1 MSEPTPATPPPTEP
15 PDRGPPPSSSS
26 HHPEQLRRSQCSGMD
41 VEETLPPQYPPAK
54 ASFRDV
60 VSGTARCFP
69 TATALTEQ
77 LREDTEALLPG
88 PDTPHKVSFSPHQ
101 LQILRAPWSQTL
113 MGKVLGASVRYEILK
128 LRIPLL
134 WKTQGKLDIIDL
146 GKAIFLFKFEL
157 KSDLERIML
166 GGPWFLFG
174 HYLMLTRW
182 QPNFRPSA
190 NPFSS
195 MLVWVR
201 FPELPVEYFHKQA
214 LFEIAKL
221 VGLPIKVDLATD
233 SVSRAR
239 YARVC
244 IEISLLKPLVSKIWV
259 ENAWQQIK
267 YENLDLLCFSC
278 GIVGHLAAHC
288 NQGVDGQ
295 QFELPSASPSLPP
308 PDNQSLDKLSPRSA
322 PVTTGA
328 MPNPTVSPGPSTQKS
343 FKHSEE
349 WIVVR
354 AHQKSPPQSS
364 KAGPLGHSRAPSR
377 VGLGPK
383 VPKDPRQSAPQVS
396 ANGPKAISNAMAQMP
411 SHVASPV
418 RGTLSAWQPLQGTN
432 FFQVLRDPVD
442 PVLST
447 STLVNNIQI
456 PPLSANQCMA
466 PSDLPHVL
474 AQSESTHLEH
484 DPSGRLPSHIPSAS
498 SPVPVTFAS
507 TTFISGTQPISA
519 NPSLPPTHEEPSPSS
534 SLQNGVAHHLAAQP
548 PSVVVTGPPSSLSEH
563 SDVSTIHIRD
573 SSSPND
579 TLHSGPTTRSSLE
592 VAPVGPTLCL
602 HVPMTDISRYD
613 SAAAQSIPNFPHSS
627 PLACPGRT
635 SDGVVSPTLRSGRP
649 PDAKFHDHTA
659 HHSTSGVATS
669 GPQNSSVSNSSKK
682 IQHQKRQ
689 RARGRYRYDPLQ
701 KSSPLLPARSS
712 DHNPE
717 DHSLLQ
723 FLPGSTSADSNNNCT
738 LTLDPLPHP
747 QALGTDPQDSG
758 TTDGP
763 HLFPPPSGEPKTTT
777 RHVEGP

>member
-88 PDTPHKVSFSPHQ
+88 PDTPHNVSFSPHQ
-101 LQILRAPWSQTL
+101 LQILQAPWSQTL

-349 WIVVR
+349 WVVVR
-354 AHQKSPPQSS
+354 ARKKSPPQSS
-364 KAGPLGHSRAPSR
+364 KAGHWATVALLPAW
-377 VGLGPK
+377 VWDPK
-383 VPKDPRQSAPQVS
+383 C
-396 ANGPKAISNAMAQMP
+396 
-411 SHVASPV
+411 
-418 RGTLSAWQPLQGTN
+418 
-432 FFQVLRDPVD
+432 LR
-442 PVLST
+442 
-447 STLVNNIQI
+447 TLVNQPPKFLPMGRRRYPMRWPRCRLMLPPPCGGRYLHGNLFKARIFSRFCGI
-456 PPLSANQCMA
+456 RWILCSPLPLSLIIFKSRPFRLTNAWHPLIFHMCWPNPNPRIWSTILRDGFLLTFPPPRPPFRSHLHLLPLLAGRSPFQPTPVSPQLMKNL
-466 PSDLPHVL
+466 PPRLRSKMELPTTSPPNPLVSSSQDLPHPSVNTQTSL
-474 AQSESTHLEH
+474 LSISVIPPPLTIPYILGQRHGLPWKWPQSA
-484 DPSGRLPSHIPSAS
+484 LPSVCM
-498 SPVPVTFAS
+498 SP
-507 TTFISGTQPISA
+507 
-519 NPSLPPTHEEPSPSS
+519 
-534 SLQNGVAHHLAAQP
+534 
-548 PSVVVTGPPSSLSEH
+548 
-563 SDVSTIHIRD
+563 
-573 SSSPND
+573 
-579 TLHSGPTTRSSLE
+579 
-592 VAPVGPTLCL
+592 
-602 HVPMTDISRYD
+602 
-613 SAAAQSIPNFPHSS
+613 
-627 PLACPGRT
+627 
-635 SDGVVSPTLRSGRP
+635 
-649 PDAKFHDHTA
+649 
-659 HHSTSGVATS
+659 
-669 GPQNSSVSNSSKK
+669 
-682 IQHQKRQ
+682 
-689 RARGRYRYDPLQ
+689 
-701 KSSPLLPARSS
+701 
-712 DHNPE
+712 
-717 DHSLLQ
+717 
-723 FLPGSTSADSNNNCT
+723 
-738 LTLDPLPHP
+738 
-747 QALGTDPQDSG
+747 
-758 TTDGP
+758 
-763 HLFPPPSGEPKTTT
+763 
-777 RHVEGP
+777 